1 MLALALLAPASATA
15 SAAPLLPPPSTASA
29 SASSQQRVNVVVLL
43 KDQPTAPS
51 TGQEKTNVADQD
63 TLIADWADRYD
74 LSVERQFGYL
84 VNGFSASMP
93 AGKMLALAQE
103 SAVASVKIER
113 VYDHV
118 ETGEAPDLSAAQSL
132 EITPSQHSARVAQGV
147 PTALQDYGTDGTG
160 TVVAI
165 IDSGID
171 PEHQDMRLDSSARD
185 KIKIKTVNPAP
196 EAHFNE
202 KVPAGYNYAD
212 ESYVVKDASKDQHGM
227 HVAGIVAAN
236 GSLDGETAEQA
247 WAKGRLDGVA
257 PNAQLLAMKV
267 FSNSGGG
274 ARDADIIAAIE
285 DSVKLGADVLNL
297 SLGSPNGLN
306 DTSDG
311 TYRALA
317 KAREAGAIV
326 DIAAGNSGLNF
337 SSDESTSDLLGL
349 LDDATLGSPSSN
361 TDAFTIASIE
371 NTTVTQ
377 PQAYGVIDG
386 SEQGMLYS
394 LQAGTADGQ
403 DHPLVD
409 VGLGRSEDYAQG
421 QDLAGAYALVER
433 GEITFAD
440 KFSNAVAHGAGGVLV
455 FNSAAGGEELL
466 SMAGIDTYTVAGG
479 SIPRSKALDLR
490 QALADGKDVKI
501 RLTTQV
507 LVSDNDKALTPSSFT
522 SWGPTPSLD
531 FKPQLAGIGG
541 EVYSTLND
549 NRYGTKS
556 GTSMA
561 TPNVSGLASLMVEEY
576 AERFPA
582 LSAAE
587 RAELIRVAL
596 MNTARIPA
604 DDRSV
609 AYAPRQVGAG
619 LAQVD
624 KALATGVYATVED
637 QPDKAA
643 VALRQVDGERSFTV
657 TLTNRSGQDV
667 RYTVPAQQVLGE
679 SNEAGAQTTTHVSSE
694 SLVADAS
701 SLTVPAGGSATVTFT
716 LTPDTSSTHYIEGWA
731 RLLSATEGAPDLSV
745 PYLGVVGDWNAE
757 AIVRAPGQA
766 LPASYDPNASVTGL
780 VSTWSGMTVPL
791 SSRLGTFALSP
802 NGDGDMDVVA
812 PSLVLMRNASDAE
825 YEVVDSSG
833 QVLKVIGQEQG
844 LRRSTG
850 SEVAAAE
857 GSSAYVATSQ
867 TFDGTVW
874 DPASAELVRVP
885 DGQYTFRVRTRLSA
899 DSPWQTT
906 EMPFTVDATAPL
918 LTFGALKDGR
928 LPLTVTE
935 TGSGLMSVPTV
946 TSPDG
951 RDLTVTSTGGS
962 TFVVE
967 VPQDTPYVTASVVDR
982 GFNLAVAT
990 RILVPGTDLVVPDA
1004 QSLSSSVIG
1013 SASPLVSGGQLHLQ
1027 AFVSPQV
1034 DHLTVAG
1041 QEVEVADGRA
1051 NAFVPL
1057 TEGRQEIEV
1066 VAYGADGTVLQRLA
1080 VPVTYDSQAPALTVT
1095 GELDEDGALVLAQ
1108 DGTVTVTGS
1117 VSDER
1122 GDAALSVTVAGQE
1135 VAVGHD
1141 GSFSATFTPDKDLV
1155 SVPVVASDGAN
1166 TASSSLPIA
1175 GRSGQTETTFTPPTF
1190 NGRCQANL
1198 TACFVSAA
1206 SGGASATSYT
1216 LTGSMGD
1223 ASVIRLTPATRVSED
1238 GSVINPEP
1246 IEARDNGKGT
1256 FSVELPAQPGVNQ
1269 FRLEVLDSQGRVV
1282 PGYDHAFFLYLD
1294 VTMPT
1299 LAFTTP
1305 TLYDGVLY
1313 TKDSPVTF
1321 AGSAED
1327 DGWGYQL
1334 KINDSTVVD
1343 VYNGSGTGPESNKRE
1358 FSRDVTVAD
1367 GDVLLVVAG
1376 DSMGNTLAGGIPVVV
1391 DAQAP
1396 DAQVR
1401 AVSEGETV
1409 SDQRVLT
1416 VSATDQHLATAQV
1429 TVDGKVVDTLSTPTA
1444 SRAGTVQGALAP
1456 AGSAASSQESEE
1468 AGAPASQ
1475 QAAPD
1480 EAAQDEA
1487 RAEAG
1492 QAARAVAEASSPV
1505 LSTQVPTADL
1515 ALGRHTVSVTARDLA
1530 GNESVR
1536 TVSFVIDAAAQI
1548 EGDDTLSLTVN
1559 RADLEDQKQLAA
1571 KVLAAYTVADD
1582 GSVLADGSLAGAED
1596 TVLSLLAGTVVTE
1609 GEQTVTLVA
1618 TDAAGRTVTRS
1629 VTLTVNLETL
1639 TLRDGQVTATGTFR
1653 RDDALSATVSDG
1665 RLVVSNRE
1673 GLAAVEAVIIVPA
1686 AQGTSVWRLLADG
1699 SQVPVASTWA
1709 DGVATF
1715 TGPSRATY
1723 LLVAPG
1729 QAPDDAA
1736 VTGSGH
1742 GSAGS
1747 GQGSAASAASRGQR
1761 GSLSRT
1767 GADAGVL
1774 LLASTMVV
1782 ATGLVLAARRRQA

>member
-1 MLALALLAPASATA
+1 M
-15 SAAPLLPPPSTASA
+15 
-29 SASSQQRVNVVVLL
+29 
-43 KDQPTAPS
+43 
-51 TGQEKTNVADQD
+51 
-63 TLIADWADRYD
+63 
-74 LSVERQFGYL
+74 
-84 VNGFSASMP
+84 
-93 AGKMLALAQE
+93 
-103 SAVASVKIER
+103 
-113 VYDHV
+113 
-118 ETGEAPDLSAAQSL
+118 
-132 EITPSQHSARVAQGV
+132 
-147 PTALQDYGTDGTG
+147 
-160 TVVAI
+160 AI

-171 PEHQDMRLDSSARD
+171 PEHQDMHLDSSARD
-185 KIKIKTVNPAP
+185 KAKIKTVNPAP

-212 ESYVVKDASKDQHGM
+212 ENYVVKDATKDQHGM

-285 DSVKLGADVLNL
+285 DSAKLGADVLNL

-306 DTSDG
+306 DT
-311 TYRALA
+311 YRALA
-317 KAREAGAIV
+317 KARQAGAIV
-326 DIAAGNSGLNF
+326 DIAAGNAGLSF
-337 SSDESTSDLLGL
+337 SSDESTSDLLGV
-349 LDDATLGSPSSN
+349 LDDAALGSPSSN
-361 TDAFTIASIE
+361 ADAFTIASIE

-377 PQAYGVIDG
+377 PQAYRVIDG

-394 LQAGTADGQ
+394 LQSGTADGQ

-409 VGLGRSEDYAQG
+409 VGLGRPENYTAG

-440 KFSNAVAHGAGGVLV
+440 KLANAVEHGAGGVLV
-455 FNSAAGGEELL
+455 FNNAAGGDELL
-466 SMAGIDTYTVAGG
+466 SMAGIDSYTVAGG
-479 SIPRSKALDLR
+479 SIPRSKALELR
-490 QALADGKDVKI
+490 QALEQNKDVSI
-501 RLTTQV
+501 RLTTEV

-561 TPNVSGLASLMVEEY
+561 TPNVSGMASLMVEEY
-576 AERFPA
+576 AQRFPS
-582 LSAAE
+582 LSATE

-596 MNTARIPA
+596 MNTAQIPTDA
-604 DDRSV
+604 QSV
-609 AYAPRQVGAG
+609 PYSPRQVGAG

-624 KALATGVYATVED
+624 KAMATSVYATVED

-643 VALRQVDGERSFTV
+643 VALRQIDGARSFTV
-657 TLTNRSGQDV
+657 TLTNRSDKDV
-667 RYTVPAQQVLGE
+667 RYTVPAQQVVGE

-701 SLTVPAGGSATVTFT
+701 EVTVPAGGSATLSFT

-731 RLLSATEGAPDLSV
+731 RLVSVTEGAPDLSV
-745 PYLGVVGDWNAE
+745 PYLGLVGDWNAE
-757 AIVRAPGQA
+757 AIVRAPDDP
-766 LPASYDPNASVTGL
+766 LPASYDPNASATGL
-780 VSTWSGMTVPL
+780 VATWSGMTVPL
-791 SSRLGTFALSP
+791 SSELGTFAVSP

-850 SEVAAAE
+850 SEVSVAD

-874 DPASAELVRVP
+874 DPASAEFVRVP
-885 DGQYTFRVRTRLSA
+885 DGQYTFRGRTRLSA
-899 DSPWQTT
+899 DTAWQTT
-906 EMPFTVDATAPL
+906 EMPFTIDATAPV
-918 LTFGALKDGR
+918 LTFGTLQDGR
-928 LPLTVTE
+928 LTITVTE
-935 TGSGLMSVPTV
+935 TGSGLMDVPTV
-946 TSPDG
+946 TGPDG
-951 RDLTVTSTGGS
+951 KDLTVTSTGEN

-967 VPQDTPYVTASVVDR
+967 VPQGTPYLTASVVDR

-990 RILVPGTDLVVPDA
+990 TILAPDTDLVIPDA
-1004 QSLSSSVIG
+1004 ETLSSSVIV

-1027 AFVSPQV
+1027 AFVSSTV

-1066 VAYGADGTVLQRLA
+1066 VAYAADGTVLQTLT
-1080 VPVTYDSQAPALTVT
+1080 VPVTYDSQAPVLTVT
-1095 GELDEDGALVLAQ
+1095 GQLDDDGALALAQ

-1122 GDAALSVTVAGQE
+1122 GDAALSVTVAGQKVE
-1135 VAVGHD
+1135 VGPD
-1141 GSFSATFTPDKDLV
+1141 GSFSVTVTPDEKLV
-1155 SVPVVASDGAN
+1155 TVPVVASDGAN
-1166 TASSSLPIA
+1166 TASTSLPIA
-1175 GRSGQTETTFTPPTF
+1175 GRSGQTEAAFTPPTF
-1190 NGRCQANL
+1190 NGSCQANL
-1198 TACFVSAA
+1198 SACFVSAA
-1206 SGGASATSYT
+1206 DSGATATSYT

-1246 IEARDNGKGT
+1246 IQARDNGDGT
-1256 FSVELPAQPGVNQ
+1256 FSLDLPTQPGINQ
-1269 FRLEVLDSQGRVV
+1269 FRLEVLDSTGAVV

-1299 LAFTTP
+1299 LSFATP

-1334 KINDSTVVD
+1334 KINDSAVID

-1367 GDVLLVVAG
+1367 GDILLIVAG

-1391 DAQAP
+1391 DTQAP
-1396 DAQVR
+1396 DTQIST
-1401 AVSEGETV
+1401 VSEGETV
-1409 SDQRVLT
+1409 ADQRVLT
-1416 VSATDQHLATAQV
+1416 VSATDQHLATAQA
-1429 TVDGKVVDTLSTPTA
+1429 TVDGKVVDSLSTPTTA
-1444 SRAGTVQGALAP
+1444 KAGTVQGALAP
-1456 AGSAASSQESEE
+1456 AGSSASSQEGEE
-1468 AGAPASQ
+1468 PNTAASQ
-1475 QAAPD
+1475 QAVPD
-1480 EAAQDEA
+1480 EATQEEA
-1487 RAEAG
+1487 RGEAG
-1492 QAARAVAEASSPV
+1492 QAARAVDEADSPV
-1505 LSTQVPTADL
+1505 LSAQVPTADL

-1530 GNESVR
+1530 GNESTQ
-1536 TVSFVIDAAAQI
+1536 TVSFVVDAAAQI
-1548 EGDDTLSLTVN
+1548 EG
-1559 RADLEDQKQLAA
+1559 ADA
-1571 KVLAAYTVADD
+1571 
-1582 GSVLADGSLAGAED
+1582 
-1596 TVLSLLAGTVVTE
+1596 LSLLAGTVLTE

-1618 TDAAGRTVTRS
+1618 TDAAGRTVTL
-1629 VTLTVNLETL
+1629 TLTLETL
-1639 TLRDGQVTATGTFR
+1639 TLHDGQVTATGTFR
-1653 RDDALSATVSDG
+1653 RDDALSTTVSDG

-1673 GLAAVEAVIIVPA
+1673 GLAAIEAVITAPA
-1686 AQGTSVWRLLADG
+1686 VQGTSVWRVLADG
-1699 SQVPVASTWA
+1699 REVPVASTWA
-1709 DGVATF
+1709 EGVVTF

-1729 QAPDDAA
+1729 QAPDAV
-1736 VTGSGH
+1736 VTGSCQ
-1742 GSAGS
+1742 GSTAAAS
-1747 GQGSAASAASRGQR
+1747 GSAAGRSQR

-1767 GADAGVL
+1767 GADSGAL

-1782 ATGLVLAARRRQA
+1782 ATGLVLAARRRRQA